1 MVPNG
6 AFRPPPHSVRATIA
20 SYHQLPMELLH
31 NQQHNYVSNHVAN
44 VLSKITSHELFPL
57 DYMTLTEH
65 RKDLKTLAFDA
76 GFKR

>member
-1 MVPNG
+1 MVPNC
-6 AFRPPPHSVRATIA
+6 AFRSPPHSVRATIV

-31 NQQHNYVSNHVAN
+31 NQQNNYVSNHVAN
-44 VLSKITSHELFPL
+44 VLSKITTHELFPL

-65 RKDLKTLAFDA
+65 CKDLKTLAFNA

>member
-1 MVPNG
+1 
-6 AFRPPPHSVRATIA
+6 
-20 SYHQLPMELLH
+20 MELLH
-31 NQQHNYVSNHVAN
+31 NQQNNYVSNHVAN

-65 RKDLKTLAFDA
+65 CKDLKTLAFNA